1 MRSFFSGLFLVI
13 LVGGVFVAFNAV
25 FIVDEREKALVVRLG
40 EIKKSV
46 EEPGLNFKVPF
57 VEDVIFIE
65 DRMLFVQSPNK
76 VVQVID
82 GKRYNVDAIT
92 MYRIIDPRKFR
103 ETVGANLLR
112 VEERVESHLDA
123 ALRDTYGRRD
133 FSAALSKERG
143 EMMRE
148 IRDRL
153 KTNTSSLG
161 IDILDVKIVRTDLR
175 DEVLEQAFERMKSE
189 RKAEA
194 AQLRAVGDAEKR
206 RIMAEADRQATEIR
220 AKAQRESE
228 IIRGQGDAQRN
239 KTFAE
244 AFSKDPEFFAFYRSM
259 QAYPKSLDGKDTTL
273 VLTPDSEFFR
283 YLKNPA
289 GQAPKQ

>member
-1 MRSFFSGLFLVI
+1 MRGFISGLFLII
-13 LVGGVFVAFNAV
+13 LIGGVFVAFNAV

-40 EIKKSV
+40 EIKKTV
-46 EEPGLNFKVPF
+46 DKPGLNFKVPF
-57 VEDVIFIE
+57 VEDVVFIE

-92 MYRIIDPRKFR
+92 MYRIIDPRLFR
-103 ETVGANLLR
+103 EAVGANILR
-112 VEERVESHLDA
+112 VESQIESHLDA

-153 KTNTSSLG
+153 KKNTSNLG

-206 RIMAEADRQATEIR
+206 RIMAEADRQATEIK

-239 KTFAE
+239 KIFAE

-259 QAYPKSLDGKDTTL
+259 KAYPKSLEGRDTTL

-283 YLKNPA
+283 YLKSPTGEA
-289 GQAPKQ
+289 KQ